1 MKKIYLKM
9 LLFCLIMISLSFV
22 PDNAEYANVNIVR
35 AAAATRRSKRAD
47 NSLEIVN
54 TRKQLKKAVIRQVIN
69 LIRK

>member
-54 TRKQLKKAVIRQVIN
+54 TRNCYMICQKIRNIT
-69 LIRK
+69 R